1 MDFENFRLYWPFK
14 ALLKNTLATLVYI
27 PGAAAMPQ
35 FTIPLLTSPQI
46 QYLKGQSQKWQK

>member
-1 MDFENFRLYWPFK
+1 MDLGKIWLFCSFK
-14 ALLKNTLATLVYI
+14 AMLKNTLATLVYI

-46 QYLKGQSQKWQK
+46 HSLKGQSQE

>member
-1 MDFENFRLYWPFK
+1 MDLKKNCLYWPFK
-14 ALLKNTLATLVYI
+14 AMLKNTLATLVYI

-46 QYLKGQSQKWQK
+46 QYLKGQSQI